1 MKYGVTIVR
10 EGYVE
15 VEASSP
21 LDAQR
26 KANQLRTQDVLWD
39 DDWEA
44 YDAYELEEMN
54 HESVQPVA

>member
-1 MKYGVTIVR
+1 MKYSVCIVR

-26 KANQLRTQDVLWD
+26 KANQLRTQDISWD

-44 YDAYELEEMN
+44 YDAFEQEDDT
-54 HESVQPVA
+54 

>member
-1 MKYGVTIVR
+1 MKYGVCIVR

-26 KANQLRTQDVLWD
+26 KANQLRTQDILWD

-44 YDAYELEEMN
+44 YDAYEQEDDT
-54 HESVQPVA
+54 